1 MSHGELEIVR
11 NAKFMTFVC
20 EFDLGMMESDD
31 CCGVLPNVVCG
42 TCLIN
47 SNPRS
52 SNFGCC

>member
-42 TCLIN
+42 TYVV
-47 SNPRS
+47 
-52 SNFGCC
+52 